1 MDHLPLFLGVR
12 KVKSGL
18 ASVLTRWSQRSARTA
33 FIRGLAETGGAAAP
47 TCLTSWHSC
56 WLEASALFHVAS
68 PQCGLSVLT
77 AWLGQSK
84 PRDPNG
90 SHRLFMIQ
98 HQTSHACGIC
108 MYVVYA
114 ACMMQ
119 ASYTFTSAILRGS
132 QEPVL
137 IQCGERPAKGPILEA
152 GDLPPTYKD
161 S

>member
-18 ASVLTRWSQRSARTA
+18 AKCSGSCFLTRWSQRSARATI
-33 FIRGLAETGGAAAP
+33 IRGLTETGGAFTP
-47 TCLTSWHSC
+47 MCLTSWHSC

-68 PQCGLSVLT
+68 PQCCLRVLR

-90 SHRLFMIQ
+90 SLCIFMTR
-98 HQTSHACGIC
+98 HQT
-108 MYVVYA
+108 
-114 ACMMQ
+114 
-119 ASYTFTSAILRGS
+119 SYTFTSAILRWS

-137 IQCGERPAKGPILEA
+137 IQCEKRPAKGPISEA
-152 GDLPPTYKD
+152 GYLPPKDKD
-161 S
+161 SKKMCLWS

>member
-12 KVKSGL
+12 KVKSDWPWFL
-18 ASVLTRWSQRSARTA
+18 MRWSHRSARAA
-33 FIRGLAETGGAAAP
+33 FIRGLAKTGGAAAP

-68 PQCGLSVLT
+68 PQCSLSVLT

-90 SHRLFMIQ
+90 SHRLFLTQ
-98 HQTSHACGIC
+98 HQT
-108 MYVVYA
+108 
-114 ACMMQ
+114 
-119 ASYTFTSAILRGS
+119 SYTFTSAILRGS
-132 QEPVL
+132 QGPVL

-161 S
+161 G